1 MTPHRFGKVGR
12 FLLRQP
18 THLYDWH
25 IGWLFDS
32 RLLRLTHVGR
42 SSGHHYQTVLE
53 VVGTDPATGEVI
65 VMSGFG
71 RSADWFRNLQAAPA
85 EEIAISRRC
94 FRPQHRILDETEAA
108 AVLADYERRNRLIT
122 PIIRCGLGWLSDGP
136 TTAATLPGLASS
148 INCRWSGSDRCT
160 SRTSRACADLLK
172 PRRQG

>member
-1 MTPHRFGKVGR
+1 MTRHRFGKVGR
-12 FLLRQP
+12 FLLRLP

-42 SSGHHYQTVLE
+42 SSGRHYQTVLE
-53 VVGTDPATGEVI
+53 VVGTDPATGKVI

-71 RSADWFRNLQAAPA
+71 RSNGADIIGQRMRRRRLLFSLTTSDGTGSSLRSSGAASA
-85 EEIAISRRC
+85 
-94 FRPQHRILDETEAA
+94 
-108 AVLADYERRNRLIT
+108 
-122 PIIRCGLGWLSDGP
+122 GWSDGP
-136 TTAATLPGLASS
+136 TTAASLPGLASS

-160 SRTSRACADLLK
+160 ARTSRACADLLE

>member
-1 MTPHRFGKVGR
+1 VTPHRFGKAGR
-12 FLLRQP
+12 FLLRLP

-32 RLLRLTHVGR
+32 RLLCLTHVGR
-42 SSGHHYQTVLE
+42 SSGRHYQTVLE

-108 AVLADYERRNRLIT
+108 AVLADYQRRNRLIT
-122 PIIRCGLGWLSDGP
+122 PIIRRGLGWLVG
-136 TTAATLPGLASS
+136 
-148 INCRWSGSDRCT
+148 WSYDGSDAA
-160 SRTSRACADLLK
+160 RARLVHQLPMVGFRPLHGTDWPCM
-172 PRRQG
+172 R

>member
-12 FLLRQP
+12 FLLRLP

-32 RLLRLTHVGR
+32 RLLRLTHIGR
-42 SSGHHYQTVLE
+42 SSGRHYQTVLE
-53 VVGTDPATGEVI
+53 VVGADPATGEVI

-71 RSADWFRNLQAAPA
+71 RSADWFRNLQAAPG
-85 EEIAISRRC
+85 EEIAIGRRC

-122 PIIRCGLGWLSDGP
+122 PSSAAASADWSDGP
-136 TTAATLPGLASS
+136 TTAATLPERAWS
-148 INCRWSGSDRCT
+148 INCRWSGSEPARHGLAG
-160 SRTSRACADLLK
+160 ACPDLPK
-172 PRRQG
+172 PRR